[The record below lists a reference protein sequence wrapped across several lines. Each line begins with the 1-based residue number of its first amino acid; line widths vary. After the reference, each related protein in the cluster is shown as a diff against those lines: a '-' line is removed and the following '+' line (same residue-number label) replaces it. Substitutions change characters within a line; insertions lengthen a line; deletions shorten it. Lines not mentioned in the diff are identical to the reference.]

1 LLATGAATAVIEDY
15 FAGGG
20 CKGGV
25 VHSGDAAW
33 PAGCV
38 PGSLGG
44 ARQAG
49 GAALSGGGGV
59 TIRLLSH
66 ALQSTEGAC
75 VLHEVH
81 TEHGA
86 DLQQALKTF
95 SEKFDRD
102 APTLTESQ
110 RVARQKEGADLNRD
124 LQRKQREYQEDLNG
138 RRNEELQQVL
148 EKANKAVRKVADDE
162 KYDLVVQEVVYSN
175 GRHDITDK
183 VLKLL
188 NTSGAK

>member
-1 LLATGAATAVIEDY
+1 MKFTYQILA
-15 FAGGG
+15 FA
-20 CKGGV
+20 
-25 VHSGDAAW
+25 
-33 PAGCV
+33 
-38 PGSLGG
+38 
-44 ARQAG
+44 
-49 GAALSGGGGV
+49 
-59 TIRLLSH
+59 LLS
-66 ALQSTEGAC
+66 AGFLSSASAQESRLAYINTQRITTESVIAKAAQTKLEQEFAKRGKE
-75 VLHEVH
+75 L
-81 TEHGA
+81 A
-86 DLQQALKTF
+86 DLQQTLKTF

>member
-1 LLATGAATAVIEDY
+1 MKFTNQILAFALLAGGFLSSALAQESRLAYINTQRITTESAIAKAAQAKLEQE
-15 FAGGG
+15 FAKRG
-20 CKGGV
+20 KE
-25 VHSGDAAW
+25 
-33 PAGCV
+33 
-38 PGSLGG
+38 L
-44 ARQAG
+44 
-49 GAALSGGGGV
+49 
-59 TIRLLSH
+59 
-66 ALQSTEGAC
+66 
-75 VLHEVH
+75 
-81 TEHGA
+81 A

-110 RVARQKEGADLNRD
+110 RVVRQKEGAELNRD

-188 NTSGAK
+188 NTPGAK